1 MSRISSCAACH
12 GDIMIPGFAQPQD
25 QMRCPLCNAP
35 FLVQDVLA
43 TSIQAPPEAIRVE
56 QTTPLVTAPLV
67 TSAVG
72 PRLSCAE
79 EPGDLAAEIDSAAA
93 PAKKT
98 ARDSFAPGGNH
109 RGWSDRVV
117 AGLSGTAQDWRH
129 AL

>member
-56 QTTPLVTAPLV
+56 QTTPLVTAPLA
-67 TSAVG
+67 TPAVG
-72 PRLSCAE
+72 PRLSRAE
-79 EPGDLAAEIDSAAA
+79 EPGDLAAEIDSA
-93 PAKKT
+93 PPRREKN
-98 ARDSFAPGGNH
+98 SPGFF
-109 RGWSDRVV
+109 RTWWES
-117 AGLSGTAQDWRH
+117 SGVE
-129 AL
+129 